1 MAKKLYEETSV
12 QAIANAIRAKTGKTD
27 TMTLAEMPD
36 EIASIENAAPPIT
49 GYYEANSIDNEDG
62 TQTLVITDGTSI
74 ADGIVIKARDTDGY
88 PTEVDIYCSSGVF
101 DNVVCGRATEGNR
114 DTRFIKLEKINFK
127 NSITQFKD
135 QAFCGLSS
143 LNTVTGVKSN
153 PFEDVISLGN
163 WNTFNYCALPGELS
177 FPNLTSAGVYSFYC
191 MPNITKISCPKLTY
205 AHQYFA
211 YNCASL
217 KEIYLPSCTTV
228 NGDDRYALGNNTA
241 LEKLEV
247 GSVGHGVVGFKDIA
261 LHGCT
266 QSFLT
271 VIIYTTGSNADTML
285 ANIRNSATNATII
298 IKASEDTEYNSTAF
312 AADETILTSTVEVTD
327 E

>member
-1 MAKKLYEETSV
+1 MSV
-12 QAIANAIRAKTGKTD
+12 NVKYKNNSIAELTD
-27 TMTLAEMPD
+27 TGTKTLKTAGKYCEAD
-36 EIASIENAAPPIT
+36 IVVENTKDGGTTIT
-49 GYYEANSIDNEDG
+49 
-62 TQTLVITDGTSI
+62 
-74 ADGIVIKARDTDGY
+74 DGIVIKARDTEGY

-101 DNVVCGRATEGNR
+101 DDVVCGRAPEGNR

-163 WNTFNYCALPGELS
+163 WNTFNDCALPGELN

-205 AHQYFA
+205 AHQFFA

-228 NGDDRYALGNNTA
+228 NGDGRYALGNNTA

-261 LHGCT
+261 LYGCT

-271 VIIYTTGSNADTML
+271 VTIYTTGSNADTML

-298 IKASEDTEYNSTAF
+298 IKAAEATTYNGTEY
-312 AADETILTSTVEVTD
+312 AAGDTIVTSTVETGGTT
-327 E
+327 

>member
-1 MAKKLYEETSV
+1 MSV
-12 QAIANAIRAKTGKTD
+12 NVKYKNNSIAELTD
-27 TMTLAEMPD
+27 TGTKTLKTAGKYCEAD
-36 EIASIENAAPPIT
+36 IVVENTKDGGATIT
-49 GYYEANSIDNEDG
+49 
-62 TQTLVITDGTSI
+62 
-74 ADGIVIKARDTDGY
+74 DGIVIKARDTDGY

-101 DNVVCGRATEGNR
+101 DNVVCGRAVEGNR

-163 WNTFNYCALPGELS
+163 WNTFNDCALPGELN

-205 AHQYFA
+205 AHQFFA

-228 NGDDRYALGNNTA
+228 NGDGRYALGNNTA

-271 VIIYTTGSNADTML
+271 VTIYTTGSNADTML

-298 IKASEDTEYNSTAF
+298 IKAAEVTTYNGTEF
-312 AADETILTSTVEVTD
+312 AAGDTIITSTVGTEGTT
-327 E
+327 

>member
-1 MAKKLYEETSV
+1 MSV
-12 QAIANAIRAKTGKTD
+12 NVKYKNNSIAELTD
-27 TMTLAEMPD
+27 TGTKTLKTAGKYCEAD
-36 EIASIENAAPPIT
+36 IVVENTKDGGATIT
-49 GYYEANSIDNEDG
+49 
-62 TQTLVITDGTSI
+62 
-74 ADGIVIKARDTDGY
+74 DGIVIKARDTEGY

-101 DNVVCGRATEGNR
+101 DDVVCGRAPEGNR

-163 WNTFNYCALPGELS
+163 WNTFNDCALPGELN

-205 AHQYFA
+205 AHQFFA

-228 NGDDRYALGNNTA
+228 NGDGRYALGNNTA

-261 LHGCT
+261 LYGCT

-271 VIIYTTGSNADTML
+271 VTIYTTGSNADTML

-298 IKASEDTEYNSTAF
+298 IKAAEATTYNGTEY
-312 AADETILTSTVEVTD
+312 AAGDTIVTSTVETGGTT
-327 E
+327 

>member
-1 MAKKLYEETSV
+1 MSV
-12 QAIANAIRAKTGKTD
+12 NVKYK
-27 TMTLAEMPD
+27 
-36 EIASIENAAPPIT
+36 N
-49 GYYEANSIDNEDG
+49 NSIAELADTGTKTLKTAGKYCEADIVVENTKDG
-62 TQTLVITDGTSI
+62 GATIT
-74 ADGIVIKARDTDGY
+74 DGIVIKARDTEGY

-101 DNVVCGRATEGNR
+101 DNVVCGRAAEGNR
-114 DTRFIKLEKINFK
+114 DTRFIKLEQINFK
-127 NSITQFKD
+127 NSVTQFKD

-153 PFEDVISLGN
+153 PFEDVVSLGN
-163 WNTFNYCALPGELS
+163 WNTFNYCALPGELN
-177 FPNLTSAGVYSFYC
+177 FPNLTAAGVYSFYC

-205 AHQYFA
+205 AHQFFA

-228 NGDDRYALGNNTA
+228 NGDGRYALGNNTA

-271 VIIYTTGSNADTML
+271 VTIYTTGSNADTML
-285 ANIRNSATNATII
+285 ANIRNGATKATITL
-298 IKASEDTEYNSTAF
+298 KAAEATTYNGTEF
-312 AADETILTSTVEVTD
+312 AAGDTIVTSMVETEGTT
-327 E
+327 